1 MSLRAFFV
9 LLTSFLIVGCSDNAE
24 IKSNKKMANDFLN
37 LALSD
42 NPKAAQLLTH
52 PNFTFTFMGETEISN
67 ISYDRDTYFDDWI
80 PNVVG
85 ALLPGG
91 ITLTATDMIADKD
104 GVALIMDGD
113 AEGINGEYDNKYVFV
128 YKFKEGLI
136 HKVTEYNSDLLVAT
150 RLYKQKLMP
159 IELTEE
165 IEKKN

>member
-1 MSLRAFFV
+1 MSPRAFIV
-9 LLTSFLIVGCSDNAE
+9 LLTSFLIAGCSDNAE

-67 ISYDRDTYFDDWI
+67 IPFDRDTYFDDWI

-104 GVALIMDGD
+104 GVALIMEGD
-113 AEGINGEYDNKYVFV
+113 AEGINGEY
-128 YKFKEGLI
+128 
-136 HKVTEYNSDLLVAT
+136 
-150 RLYKQKLMP
+150 
-159 IELTEE
+159 
-165 IEKKN
+165 

>member
-1 MSLRAFFV
+1 
-9 LLTSFLIVGCSDNAE
+9 
-24 IKSNKKMANDFLN
+24 MAGDFLD

-42 NPKAAQLLTH
+42 NPKSAQVLTH

-67 ISYDRDTYFDDWI
+67 IPYDRDAYFDDWI

-85 ALLPGG
+85 GLFPSG
-91 ITLTATDMIADKD
+91 IPLTTIDMIADA
-104 GVALIMDGD
+104 GGAAVVMEGD

-150 RLYKQKLMP
+150 RFYKQKLMP
-159 IELTEE
+159 IEATEE
-165 IEKKN
+165 TEKKS

>member
-1 MSLRAFFV
+1 M
-9 LLTSFLIVGCSDNAE
+9 C
-24 IKSNKKMANDFLN
+24 M
-37 LALSD
+37 
-42 NPKAAQLLTH
+42 
-52 PNFTFTFMGETEISN
+52 
-67 ISYDRDTYFDDWI
+67 YRDTHGTDRQIAVRYRYRYSCTI
-80 PNVVG
+80 LRTPLQQSLCAALPNIVIYPNNENLEPKLLCPNTNSWVVRPKRIDGLEPVG

-165 IEKKN
+165 IGKKN

>member
-1 MSLRAFFV
+1 MSLRAFTV
-9 LLTSFLIVGCSDNAE
+9 LLTAFLIVGCSDNAE

-91 ITLTATDMIADKD
+91 MTLTATDMIADKD
-104 GVALIMDGD
+104 GVALIMEGD

-136 HKVTEYNSDLLVAT
+136 HKVNEYNSDLLVAT